1 TFSLPLAKASNV
13 EEITKN
19 TTPSTEFANLPIK
32 EIPTAL
38 NQALIQAFA
47 NERASS
53 YKPKVLAVD
62 DDPLNLQI
70 LKNILSED
78 RYEIETVISGKAA
91 LKKLAFAEWDIVISD
106 VMMPHMSGYDLT
118 RSIREKY
125 SISELPIILLT
136 ARSNP
141 EDIYT
146 GFLSGANDYVTKPVD
161 AVELNVRV
169 NALTDLQTS
178 IKERLGMEAAWL
190 QAQIRPH
197 FLLNTLNAIVS
208 LSVTDIDRMRRLI

>member
-1 TFSLPLAKASNV
+1 
-13 EEITKN
+13 
-19 TTPSTEFANLPIK
+19 
-32 EIPTAL
+32 
-38 NQALIQAFA
+38 
-47 NERASS
+47 
-53 YKPKVLAVD
+53 
-62 DDPLNLQI
+62 
-70 LKNILSED
+70 
-78 RYEIETVISGKAA
+78 AA

-208 LSVTDIDRMRRLI
+208 LSVTDIDRMRRLIEKFSHFLQSSFYVDNVKKEVSLQHELELVESYLYIEKERFGDRLQIKWEIEEVEGVNVPPLS